1 MSKRIK
7 EFAVMT
13 FAVTLIAA
21 GIYFF
26 KIPNNF
32 STGGVSG
39 ISVIFGA
46 LFHGISAGGFIFI
59 INMLLL
65 VAGFAVIGR
74 DFGAKT
80 VYCSMLMSC
89 MVVLFE
95 KIFPMSAPLTSQ
107 PMLELVFAIILPA
120 AGSAL
125 LFNCGAS
132 TGGTDIVAM
141 IIKKYLRINISKALF
156 ISDFLIVMLTAFVF
170 GTETWLYS
178 MLGFSAK
185 VFLMNNILSDM
196 NMSKYCTVITQP
208 EHEEK
213 IKGFITNTLKKSAT
227 VSDSYTGAYM
237 HDKKSVL
244 LVALSPRQARLLK
257 DYVKSVDD
265 KSFIII
271 NNVGDVSGKGF
282 REEV

>member
-7 EFAVMT
+7 EFAVMS

-46 LFHGISAGGFIFI
+46 LFHGISPGGFIFI

-74 DFGAKT
+74 DFGTKT

-95 KIFPMSAPLTSQ
+95 KLFPMSAPLTSQ
-107 PMLELVFAIILPA
+107 PMLELVFAIIMPA